1 MSNKASDNLT
11 GEKIQQLL
19 SAVGSAPAEDNSQ
32 IEAKEHNWSEPHYF
46 SNEQL
51 EKLGSFTEN
60 VASAIAKKF
69 TDFCRGQFEVA
80 IVSTKQYFANDFI
93 NQSSDDEQELFYL
106 PFDGGNG
113 HKFGLLGMP
122 EKTAITWI
130 KKLLGDTESQ
140 EDTEKELPQLEKSL
154 LLDLASALVQVF
166 SQSHS
171 SFNLHPANSLAT
183 KQWPLDIEGTEELC
197 QISFSVK
204 QTDTENST
212 EAYFL
217 IPCSKLEPV
226 SGTTKKEISELSQEN
241 MSQMI
246 IEHLKQTSVC
256 VTVQLATVELSF
268 EEMMD
273 LQVNDILLLER
284 KVSDSV
290 ELIMDGRTVCYGWP
304 VQSAGKYAVAIS
316 STTFGDST

>member
-1 MSNKASDNLT
+1 M
-11 GEKIQQLL
+11 
-19 SAVGSAPAEDNSQ
+19 
-32 IEAKEHNWSEPHYF
+32 
-46 SNEQL
+46 
-51 EKLGSFTEN
+51 
-60 VASAIAKKF
+60 
-69 TDFCRGQFEVA
+69 
-80 IVSTKQYFANDFI
+80 
-93 NQSSDDEQELFYL
+93 
-106 PFDGGNG
+106 
-113 HKFGLLGMP
+113 
-122 EKTAITWI
+122 
-130 KKLLGDTESQ
+130 
-140 EDTEKELPQLEKSL
+140 
-154 LLDLASALVQVF
+154 
-166 SQSHS
+166 
-171 SFNLHPANSLAT
+171 
-183 KQWPLDIEGTEELC
+183 
-197 QISFSVK
+197 K